1 MVNTTIIGNLV
12 ADPRIG
18 EYNGRQMASA
28 NVAVHTPFKDAS
40 GNYITNFYEVSVW
53 GPQRDTLARMKKGN
67 KLAATGSVCVKPFN
81 KKDGTTGFNI
91 TMNANSIESLTYQP
105 NNGNGNTNYN
115 GGNSYNNSNNVEDL
129 FSGN

>member
-1 MVNTTIIGNLV
+1 MVNTTIIGNLT

-53 GPQRDTLARMKKGN
+53 GPQRDMLARMKKGN
-67 KLAATGSVCVKPFN
+67 KLAATGKVCVKPFA
-81 KKDGTTGFNI
+81 KKDGTTGINI
-91 TMNANSIESLTYQP
+91 SMTADSIESLTYQP
-105 NNGNGNTNYN
+105 GNNNNG
-115 GGNSYNNSNNVEDL
+115 YNNAGGGEEL
-129 FSGN
+129 FGN

>member
-1 MVNTTIIGNLV
+1 MVNTTIIGNLT

-53 GPQRDTLARMKKGN
+53 GPQRDMLARMKKGN
-67 KLAATGSVCVKPFN
+67 KLAATGKVCVKPFA
-81 KKDGTTGFNI
+81 KKDGTTGINI
-91 TMNANSIESLTYQP
+91 SMTADSIESLTYQP
-105 NNGNGNTNYN
+105 GNNNNNG
-115 GGNSYNNSNNVEDL
+115 YNNAGGGEEL
-129 FSGN
+129 FGN

>member
-81 KKDGTTGFNI
+81 KKDGTTGINI
-91 TMNANSIESLTYQP
+91 TLNANSIESLTY
-105 NNGNGNTNYN
+105 NGNGNGN
-115 GGNSYNNSNNVEDL
+115 GGNSYNNSNNVDDL
-129 FSGN
+129 FGGN

>member
-1 MVNTTIIGNLV
+1 MVNTTIIGNLT

-53 GPQRDTLARMKKGN
+53 GPQRDMLARMKKGN
-67 KLAATGSVCVKPFN
+67 KLAATGKVCVKPFA
-81 KKDGTTGFNI
+81 KKDGTTGINI
-91 TMNANSIESLTYQP
+91 SMTADSIESLTYQP
-105 NNGNGNTNYN
+105 SNNNNG
-115 GGNSYNNSNNVEDL
+115 YNNAGGGEEL
-129 FSGN
+129 FGN

>member
-1 MVNTTIIGNLV
+1 MVNTTIIGNLT

-53 GPQRDTLARMKKGN
+53 GPQRDMLARMKKGN
-67 KLAATGSVCVKPFN
+67 KLAATGKVCVKPFA
-81 KKDGTTGFNI
+81 KKDGTTGINI
-91 TMNANSIESLTYQP
+91 SMTADSIESLTYQP
-105 NNGNGNTNYN
+105 SNNNNNG
-115 GGNSYNNSNNVEDL
+115 YNNVGGGEEL
-129 FSGN
+129 FGN

>member
-81 KKDGTTGFNI
+81 KKDGTTGINI
-91 TMNANSIESLTYQP
+91 TMNANNIESLTY
-105 NNGNGNTNYN
+105 NGNGN
-115 GGNSYNNSNNVEDL
+115 GGNSYNNSDNVDDL

>member
-28 NVAVHTPFKDAS
+28 NVAVHTPFKDTS

-81 KKDGTTGFNI
+81 KKDGTTGINI
-91 TMNANSIESLTYQP
+91 TLNANSIESLTY
-105 NNGNGNTNYN
+105 NGNGNGN
-115 GGNSYNNSNNVEDL
+115 GGNSYNNSDNVDDL

>member
-1 MVNTTIIGNLV
+1 MVNTTIIGNLT

-53 GPQRDTLARMKKGN
+53 GPQRDMLARMKKGN
-67 KLAATGSVCVKPFN
+67 KLAATGKVCVKPFA
-81 KKDGTTGFNI
+81 KKDGTTGINI
-91 TMNANSIESLTYQP
+91 SMTADSIESLTYQP
-105 NNGNGNTNYN
+105 SNNNNNG
-115 GGNSYNNSNNVEDL
+115 YNNAGGGEEL
-129 FSGN
+129 FGN

>member
-53 GPQRDTLARMKKGN
+53 GPQRDTLARMRKGN

-81 KKDGTTGFNI
+81 KKDGTTGINI
-91 TMNANSIESLTYQP
+91 TMNANSIESLTY
-105 NNGNGNTNYN
+105 NGNGNGNGN
-115 GGNSYNNSNNVEDL
+115 GGNSYNNSNSVDEL

>member
-1 MVNTTIIGNLV
+1 MVNTTIIGNLT

-53 GPQRDTLARMKKGN
+53 GPQRDMLARMKKGN
-67 KLAATGSVCVKPFN
+67 KLAATGKVCVKPFA
-81 KKDGTTGFNI
+81 KKDGTTGINI
-91 TMNANSIESLTYQP
+91 SMTADSIESLTYQP
-105 NNGNGNTNYN
+105 SNNNNNGYDNAGGGEELFGN
-115 GGNSYNNSNNVEDL
+115 
-129 FSGN
+129 

>member
-1 MVNTTIIGNLV
+1 MVNTTIIGNLT

-53 GPQRDTLARMKKGN
+53 GPQRDMLARMKKGN
-67 KLAATGSVCVKPFN
+67 KLAATGKVCVKPFA

-91 TMNANSIESLTYQP
+91 SMTADSIESLTYQP
-105 NNGNGNTNYN
+105 SNNNNNG
-115 GGNSYNNSNNVEDL
+115 YNNAGGGEEL
-129 FSGN
+129 FGN

>member
-81 KKDGTTGFNI
+81 KKDGTTGINI
-91 TMNANSIESLTYQP
+91 TMNANSIESLTY
-105 NNGNGNTNYN
+105 NGNGNYN
-115 GGNSYNNSNNVEDL
+115 GGNGYNNSNSVDDL

>member
-1 MVNTTIIGNLV
+1 MVNTTIIGNLT

-53 GPQRDTLARMKKGN
+53 GPQRDMLARMKKGN
-67 KLAATGSVCVKPFN
+67 KLAATGKVCVKPFA
-81 KKDGTTGFNI
+81 KKDGTTGINI
-91 TMNANSIESLTYQP
+91 SMTADSIESLTYQP
-105 NNGNGNTNYN
+105 SNNNGYSNAGGGEELFGN
-115 GGNSYNNSNNVEDL
+115 
-129 FSGN
+129 

>member
-1 MVNTTIIGNLV
+1 MVNTTIIGNLT

-53 GPQRDTLARMKKGN
+53 GPQRDMLARMKKGN
-67 KLAATGSVCVKPFN
+67 KLAATGKVCVKPFA
-81 KKDGTTGFNI
+81 KKDGTTGINI
-91 TMNANSIESLTYQP
+91 SMTADSIESLTYQP
-105 NNGNGNTNYN
+105 GNNNNNG
-115 GGNSYNNSNNVEDL
+115 YNNAGGGEGL
-129 FSGN
+129 FGN

>member
-1 MVNTTIIGNLV
+1 MVNATIIGNLT

-53 GPQRDTLARMKKGN
+53 GPQRDVLARMKKGN
-67 KLAATGSVCVKPFN
+67 KLAATGKLCVKPFN
-81 KKDGTTGFNI
+81 KKDGTAGVNI
-91 TMNANSIESLTYQP
+91 SMTADSIESLTYQP
-105 NNGNGNTNYN
+105 NNNGNGN
-115 GGNSYNNSNNVEDL
+115 YNNAGGGEEL
-129 FSGN
+129 FGN